1 MIKLSPLIATFA
13 LLFFIPKSWAEATL
27 SSTEVAA
34 RGLAAVVN
42 IYTFEGDTSLALG
55 SGFFFTAAGHIAT
68 NRHVIQSADRVEVH
82 LPSGEILRDV
92 HFVADDAS
100 RDLAI
105 LWVPKHFGAHLPVEN
120 DASIQIG
127 ERLFVI
133 GNPMGL
139 ENTFSDGLLSAR
151 RQIEGVAFLQF
162 TAPISSGS
170 SGGPVMNAKGA
181 VIGVTTSTMT
191 EGQNLNLAVPARYLL
206 DLSARGSTPVPF
218 SRIQPLQ
225 PVDEP
230 IADAETATEKSSEP
244 MPEWQRVLLAE
255 VQAVEEAAL
264 EAGSEATHE
273 IWYETLDHDDTATI
287 SFEFDHVGDNI
298 LVIGVC
304 DSDCSDLDISVQGK
318 DGKSLAADTFQD
330 DRPLVRFRVPKSLE
344 VEVTVHMAACAAAPC
359 GYAVQTFR
367 TP

>member
-1 MIKLSPLIATFA
+1 MIKLSPLIAI
-13 LLFFIPKSWAEATL
+13 LIPLFLIPRSFAEAPL
-27 SSTEVAA
+27 SSTEIAS

-42 IYTFEGDTSLALG
+42 IYTFQGDTSLALG
-55 SGFFFTAAGHIAT
+55 SGFFFSATGHIAT
-68 NRHVIQSADRVEVH
+68 NRHVIEGADRVEVH
-82 LPSGEILRDV
+82 LPSGEILQDV

-105 LWVPKHFGAHLPVEN
+105 LWAPKHFGAHLPVAN

-170 SGGPVMNAKGA
+170 SGGPVMNAMGA
-181 VIGVTTSTMT
+181 AIGVTTSTMT

-206 DLSARGSTPVPF
+206 DLLASASAPVPF
-218 SRIQPLQ
+218 RDIQPLQ
-225 PVDEP
+225 PVEESSTE
-230 IADAETATEKSSEP
+230 AESATEESSEP

-255 VQAVEEAAL
+255 VEAVEKAAL

-273 IWYETLDHDDTATI
+273 IWYETLDHNDTDTI
-287 SFEFDHVGDNI
+287 SLEFDQAGDNI

-304 DSDCSDLDISVQGK
+304 DSDCSDLDISVQDT

-330 DRPLVRFRVPKSLE
+330 DRPLVRFRVPESLE